1 MEKNSILI
9 VDDEPI
15 ILKTINKELKADG
28 YKVSMAANGEKGIA
42 LLNHNRFD
50 LVVTDLMMEGVD
62 GLEVLKESKKIDSDL
77 PVIILTGH
85 GDIRSAIA
93 ALRLGADDYLL
104 KPCDMEELLF
114 RISGC
119 LEKYA
124 MRKKIKIYEKI
135 LPVCSVCKKI
145 RDDTN
150 QEPGKGTWMP
160 IEQYLMHKGGVQL
173 SHGYCKECYDAA
185 IKDL

>member
-1 MEKNSILI
+1 MNKKNILI
-9 VDDEPI
+9 VDDEAI
-15 ILKTINKELKADG
+15 ILRTINKELKADG
-28 YKVSMAANGEKGIA
+28 YEVMMAADGEKGVA
-42 LLNHNRFD
+42 LLNRKRFD

-62 GLEVLKESKKIDSDL
+62 GLQVLKQAKNIDPEL

-85 GDIRSAIA
+85 GDIRSAID

-104 KPCDMEELLF
+104 KPCDIEELLF

-135 LPVCSVCKKI
+135 LPICSVCKKI
-145 RDDTN
+145 RDDAN
-150 QEPGKGTWMP
+150 QEPGKGPWMP
-160 IEQYLMHKGGVQL
+160 IERYLMHKSGAQL
-173 SHGYCKECYDAA
+173 SHGYCKDCFDAA
-185 IKDL
+185 IKNL